1 MAGRRADHA
10 STFEQTGCS
19 PGQFYLYPP
28 SPRLSIGM
36 TGSVPLDCVMF
47 GGCLSAL
54 GSCTQN
60 AVSGFVRFRE
70 GFRMPARR
78 LTCAAEPRA
87 CVRKPPKK
95 EPAGTG
101 ERLAEGQPRH
111 CLRHWTKGRVMVMP
125 SVMAVTRH
133 RDIDDVRLDAALFFV
148 PQTPVAQN
156 ARTEIL
162 DHDVRNRDQPLD
174 DLETL
179 RSAYVKA
186 DGCSA

>member
-1 MAGRRADHA
+1 MGGRRADHA

-101 ERLAEGQPRH
+101 ERFAVYGDLIGQRFGREMRWQAS
-111 CLRHWTKGRVMVMP
+111 LRADWRWRLRIGRWCC
-125 SVMAVTRH
+125 
-133 RDIDDVRLDAALFFV
+133 
-148 PQTPVAQN
+148 
-156 ARTEIL
+156 ARQL
-162 DHDVRNRDQPLD
+162 
-174 DLETL
+174 DLETV
-179 RSAYVKA
+179 RGVASEFAVA
-186 DGCSA
+186 VRTVARGRERGCSGEGMAQRSGG